1 MAARP
6 QCDVCGRKGAK
17 PWTLRPGDARPRRRY
32 ICDICGI
39 PLQAAYDAARPVR
52 GAAAIE
58 SRIVSR

>member
-17 PWTLRPGDARPRRRY
+17 PWTLRPGDARPHRRY
-32 ICDICGI
+32 LCAACSV

-52 GAAAIE
+52 GAAGIE
-58 SRIVSR
+58 SRIVNR